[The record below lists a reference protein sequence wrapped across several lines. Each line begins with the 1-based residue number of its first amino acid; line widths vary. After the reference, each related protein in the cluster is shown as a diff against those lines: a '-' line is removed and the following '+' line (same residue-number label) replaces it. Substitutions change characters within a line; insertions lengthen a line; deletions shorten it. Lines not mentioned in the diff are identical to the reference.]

1 MRIIGLAGFV
11 IIPFVVLYAWKWV
24 DKQSAVMN
32 DDEFDMHYYDL
43 IMVKEFIILIGLM
56 GMFLSMYLIW

>member
-56 GMFLSMYLIW
+56 GMFLSIYLIW